1 GVMVPCEKILQTA
14 KEQQVDILGLSGLI
28 TPSLDEM
35 VYVAREMERENLFLP
50 LLIGGATT
58 SAAHTAVKIAP
69 SRTNPVIHV
78 LDASRVVN
86 VVSKLLNQKHSAD
99 FIADIRIEQEKRRE
113 AYFEKS
119 GRRQLVGLEEARKR
133 HVPIDWNQTTIPIP
147 DFLGIRV
154 FGGKHVEA
162 GSHLFPAITLE
173 ELIPFIDWTPFFH
186 AWELRGRFPQVL
198 EDEKIGQEAQKLFDD
213 AQQILQKILDEKM
226 FQPRAVA
233 GFFPANSIG
242 DDIIVFN
249 DDSRSKIQTVFHCL
263 RQQVSKE
270 GSLPQYSLSDFIAPI
285 DSGKKDYL
293 GGFAVTTGHEVEEA
307 AQAYSR
313 QNDDYNA
320 IMIKALADRLAEAF
334 AEYLHMRVREWWGF
348 GKSEALSKE
357 DLIAEKY
364 QGIRPAPGYPAQPD
378 HTEKPILFNLLK
390 VNEHTGI
397 SLTEN
402 LAMWPAS
409 SVCGL

>member
-1 GVMVPCEKILQTA
+1 MKGDVHDIGKNIVGVVLACNNYEVIDLGVMVPCEKILQTA

-35 VYVAREMERENLFLP
+35 VHVAREMERENLFLP

-69 SRTNPVIHV
+69 SRSNPVIHV

-86 VVSKLLNQKHSAD
+86 VVSKLLNQKHSD
-99 FIADIRIEQEKRRE
+99 EFIADIRIEQEKRRE

-119 GRRQLVGLEEARKR
+119 GRRQLISLEEARKR

-154 FGGKHVEA
+154 FGGKHVEE

-198 EDEKIGQEAQKLFDD
+198 EDEKKIGQEAQKLFDD

-233 GFFPANSIG
+233 GFFS
-242 DDIIVFN
+242 
-249 DDSRSKIQTVFHCL
+249 C
-263 RQQVSKE
+263 
-270 GSLPQYSLSDFIAPI
+270 
-285 DSGKKDYL
+285 
-293 GGFAVTTGHEVEEA
+293 
-307 AQAYSR
+307 
-313 QNDDYNA
+313 
-320 IMIKALADRLAEAF
+320 
-334 AEYLHMRVREWWGF
+334 
-348 GKSEALSKE
+348 
-357 DLIAEKY
+357 
-364 QGIRPAPGYPAQPD
+364 
-378 HTEKPILFNLLK
+378 
-390 VNEHTGI
+390 
-397 SLTEN
+397 
-402 LAMWPAS
+402 
-409 SVCGL
+409 